1 MRNCGMCKDLY
12 ALTPELF
19 EAHALNSVEGVVID
33 FDLMLAYDFEE
44 R

>member
-1 MRNCGMCKDLY
+1 MSEDLY

-19 EAHALNSVEGVVID
+19 EAHALNAVEGVVID
-33 FDLMLAYDFEE
+33 IYLMLAYDFEE